1 MAKSVYIS
9 NLVLFVKKVF
19 AMSELWAGPESI
31 TAIFLEKLSSPDSW
45 GAPSRDE
52 ILWAWSIGS
61 RAARAETW

>member
-31 TAIFLEKLSSPDSW
+31 TAMLFSKSDGEMKFFVVGD
-45 GAPSRDE
+45 G
-52 ILWAWSIGS
+52 GS
-61 RAARAETW
+61 ATRPARAETW